1 MKKIKSLLASKSA
14 GVVTITPEETLHAA
28 AKFLAERNIGALVV
42 MEADEVVGILSERD
56 IVRQLARHGQE
67 ALSLRVGDVM
77 TKDIIIA
84 LPNDDLAYASNT
96 MTEKRVRHLPV
107 IENGELIGIVSIGD
121 VVKAQLEFYEG
132 EARTLL
138 MYIQGGYG

>member
-1 MKKIKSLLASKSA
+1 MKNIKSLLANKSA
-14 GVVTITPEETLHAA
+14 GVVTITPNETLHTAI
-28 AKFLAERNIGALVV
+28 KFLAERNIGALVV
-42 MEADEVVGILSERD
+42 TESDEVVGILSERD

-67 ALSLRVGDVM
+67 ALLLNVGDVM

-121 VVKAQLEFYEG
+121 VVKAQLDFYEG

>member
-14 GVVTITPEETLHAA
+14 GVVTITPDETLHTAS
-28 AKFLAERNIGALVV
+28 KFLAERNIGALVV

-56 IVRQLARHGQE
+56 IVRQLAHHGQS
-67 ALSLRVGDVM
+67 ALTLEVGDVM

-84 LPNDDLAYASNT
+84 LPNDDLVYASNT
-96 MTEKRVRHLPV
+96 MTEKRIRHLPV

-121 VVKAQLEFYEG
+121 IVKAQLEFYEG

-138 MYIQGGYG
+138 TYIQGGYS